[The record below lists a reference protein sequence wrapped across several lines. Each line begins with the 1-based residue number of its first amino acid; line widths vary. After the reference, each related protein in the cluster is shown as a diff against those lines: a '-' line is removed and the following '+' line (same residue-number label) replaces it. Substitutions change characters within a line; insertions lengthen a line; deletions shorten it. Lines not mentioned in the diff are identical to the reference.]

1 MFWGLWSEYYC
12 VEVGLKREQ
21 RCDREWAVA
30 RCRGVQGMRF
40 LITNDDG
47 FDAPGLQAL
56 WEALVPLGAVEV
68 VAPAVCHSSKG
79 HAVDTKNS
87 IRVEQRDV
95 EPFGR
100 IRVVQ
105 ASPADCIRVGLR
117 HVMLENPP
125 DVVVAGI
132 NPGAN
137 LGVDLFYSGTAA
149 AAREAAL
156 LGVPAI
162 AVSRLI
168 HNDFPI
174 DWRVLSGQ
182 VSRVVRLLL
191 RPEYGLPVGHFW
203 NVNFP
208 TVAGERYPEELVF
221 VPHGTDPHAVRFQV
235 LESCADAEVLGYS
248 AVYRD
253 RPRAAGSDVD
263 VLFSQRITVTPVGPS
278 LTSLQSPHLQTVVSL
293 GSAASPD

>member
-1 MFWGLWSEYYC
+1 
-12 VEVGLKREQ
+12 
-21 RCDREWAVA
+21 
-30 RCRGVQGMRF
+30 MRF

-132 NPGAN
+132 NPGTTWVSTCFIRERP
-137 LGVDLFYSGTAA
+137 LRRGRRLCWECRRSLF
-149 AAREAAL
+149 
-156 LGVPAI
+156 
-162 AVSRLI
+162 
-168 HNDFPI
+168 
-174 DWRVLSGQ
+174 RV
-182 VSRVVRLLL
+182 
-191 RPEYGLPVGHFW
+191 
-203 NVNFP
+203 
-208 TVAGERYPEELVF
+208 
-221 VPHGTDPHAVRFQV
+221 
-235 LESCADAEVLGYS
+235 
-248 AVYRD
+248 
-253 RPRAAGSDVD
+253 
-263 VLFSQRITVTPVGPS
+263 
-278 LTSLQSPHLQTVVSL
+278 
-293 GSAASPD
+293 